1 MRSDRRTE
9 RPWRLSGL
17 LLAVVLVGAQ
27 ACGQGAEPEDPTP
40 DDTTAESDTADDADA
55 DEPDDG
61 AGDEAGDGTDE
72 ATPPETDGS
81 DDPDDADDL
90 PFVEVYFVRSDAS
103 GSWVEPERHQLEEET
118 LAVARAAMELLFT
131 AEPHDPDLTSLVPE
145 GVEVLGVDLDDGV
158 LTVDVSGELADA
170 GGASAQEVAFTN
182 QLAHTATAFDT
193 VDAVTLW
200 IDGEP
205 IDGLWGHVDYSQP
218 IEPDPFAL
226 SPITITTPPM
236 GPDGA
241 TADTGE
247 VLLGGQATV
256 FEATVLIRV
265 LDADGA
271 VVEDTFTTASEG
283 APGRGTWEHTVRLSE
298 PGTYTVEVEEPDP
311 SDGEGR
317 PPFVSSRT
325 IEVG

>member
-1 MRSDRRTE
+1 MRTE
-9 RPWRLSGL
+9 HPWRLSVL

-27 ACGQGAEPEDPTP
+27 ACGQSSEPEDPAA
-40 DDTTAESDTADDADA
+40 DDTTTESDTADDPDA
-55 DEPDDG
+55 DDPDDD
-61 AGDEAGDGTDE
+61 AADGSDE
-72 ATPPETDGS
+72 ATAPETDRS
-81 DDPDDADDL
+81 DDPDEDAEDL
-90 PFVEVYFVRSDAS
+90 PFVEVYFIRSDAS
-103 GSWVEPERHQLEEET
+103 GFWVEPERHQLEEET

-131 AEPHDPDLTSLVPE
+131 AEPHDPGLTSLVPE
-145 GVEVLGVDLDDGV
+145 GVEVLDVDLDDGV
-158 LTVDVSGELADA
+158 LTVDVSGELAEA

-265 LDADGA
+265 LDADGE

-317 PPFVSSRT
+317 PRFVSSRT